1 MQDTLQFYPST
12 RVVVSAI
19 WDGFD
24 NKSVSAVLDPEAGN
38 GALLE
43 PKLDSYRNRYSRCDA
58 IEIDMNHHHA
68 LKDKG
73 VQVVG
78 FDFLDFPDASIYS
91 HIVMNP
97 PFAVGCKHLL
107 HAWNILMDGEIGCVL
122 NAETIRNPYSKER
135 QQLLKLI
142 ADHGKVQFLSDA
154 FTREAGASRTATVEI
169 AIVHLKKT
177 VSNSAFIGNV
187 VSSMEVDL
195 PDETGDN
202 SASNPLAM
210 ANSTIKNMVLAYKC
224 AWESKKEALIAE
236 VRADYYLNIL
246 GKAREKSEA
255 DSINSDVEN
264 GKRTLQDKLFD
275 AQNKIRERAWFNIL
289 RSSDVDKMTTSKV
302 QSEIEKQFDT
312 IKKMAFT
319 VKNIYGFLSGLA
331 ENMQEIQSDAVL
343 EVFDLI
349 TRYNTDNRVYY
360 MGWKSNDEHRRVGMS
375 IKKKRFIL
383 PYFNAPS
390 WAGGTFDHKRLK
402 MLADIDLV
410 FSLLDG
416 KRAVDNGMVSVCE
429 NRLSDLKKGERVS
442 STYFDLR
449 YYKGKGTIHFFPRSQ
464 ALVDRLNVFVGKQR
478 QWLPEDMS
486 KTSDQFVKQF
496 DDAEKN
502 EKEFAAHLSSTGY
515 SSSRYN
521 DDAEDIINS
530 NHVGNAMLGF
540 LSNLGYDT
548 DSLLGQTPSE
558 NLLTHSTAPARTR
571 IKM

>member
-12 RVVVSAI
+12 AVVVSAI
-19 WDGFD
+19 WDGFE
-24 NKSVSAVLDPEAGN
+24 NKEVQAVLDPEAGN

-43 PKLDSYRNRYSRCDA
+43 PQMDARWNSYRRCDA
-58 IEIDMNHHHA
+58 IEIDMDHHKS

-73 VQVVG
+73 VQMVG

-91 HIVMNP
+91 HVVMNP

-142 ADHGKVQFLSDA
+142 SDHGKVQFLSNA
-154 FTREAGASRTATVEI
+154 FSREAGASRSTDVEI

-187 VSSMEVDL
+187 VSRMEADLVDEVT
-195 PDETGDN
+195 DDMV
-202 SASNPLAM
+202 SNPLAV

-224 AWESKKEALIAE
+224 AWDAKKSALIADA
-236 VRADYYLNIL
+236 RASYYLGIL
-246 GKAREKSEA
+246 GKSREEVGM
-255 DSINSDVEN
+255 DSTDTDVKN
-264 GKRTLQDKLFD
+264 GKRKLKNELFQ
-275 AQNKIRERAWFNIL
+275 AQNDIRERAWFNIL
-289 RSSDVDKMTTSKV
+289 RSSDVDKLTTSKV

-390 WAGGTFDHKRLK
+390 WSGGNFDSKRLK
-402 MLADIDLV
+402 MLSDIDLV

-416 KRAVDNGMVSVCE
+416 KRKVDNGMVSVCE
-429 NRLSDLKKGERVS
+429 NNMAALKSGDRVS

-449 YYKGKGTIHFFPRSQ
+449 YYKGKGTIHFFPKSQ
-464 ALVDRLNVFVGKQR
+464 ELVDRLNVFVGKQR
-478 QWLPEDMS
+478 QWLPEDMT

-502 EKEFAAHLSSTGY
+502 EKEFAAHLSSNGNTG
-515 SSSRYN
+515 SSYN
-521 DDAEDIINS
+521 NDAEEVTNS
-530 NHVGNAMLGF
+530 DFIGNAMHNF
-540 LSNLGYDT
+540 LSNAGYDV
-548 DSLLGQTPSE
+548 DLMLEKPESAKQLEHIVKP
-558 NLLTHSTAPARTR
+558 RTR
-571 IKM
+571 LKM